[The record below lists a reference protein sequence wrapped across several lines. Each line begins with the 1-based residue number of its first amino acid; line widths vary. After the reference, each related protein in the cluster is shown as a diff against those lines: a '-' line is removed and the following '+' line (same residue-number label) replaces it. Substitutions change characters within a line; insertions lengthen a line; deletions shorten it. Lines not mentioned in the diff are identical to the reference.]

1 MVANATA
8 TPALTPSP
16 GRFWVTRA
24 AFGILLWMVIVALE
38 FAYYFP
44 LVSVRGELGLDSF
57 VSLLMTWGGECV
69 LLALAVG
76 FVEYR
81 MKPREL
87 RAWELALTVAAG
99 AFSAALVWNVFTDY
113 VLRDQ
118 LGLKLF
124 VDHVGQPVPWVGRVF
139 YHGWLL
145 FFFGGLGAAVHAS
158 LRRRARMVAVLR
170 AAELARATSQ
180 QRLAEVTLGS
190 LEAKVD
196 PDSLFSTLTRLE
208 GLYETDPA
216 AADRLLDE
224 VITRLRSAVAGI
236 RDSAAEARGA
246 PIRIEPQPALTAVQ
260 EQAF

>member
-16 GRFWVTRA
+16 GAFWVTRA
-24 AFGILLWMVIVALE
+24 AFGILLWIVIVALE

-76 FVEYR
+76 LVEHR

-99 AFSAALVWNVFTDY
+99 AFSTALVWNVFTDF
-113 VLRDQ
+113 VVRDQ

-139 YHGWLL
+139 YHGWMM
-145 FFFGGLGAAVHAS
+145 FFFGGLAVAVHAS
-158 LRRRARMVAVLR
+158 LRRRARVLAALR
-170 AAELARATSQ
+170 AAELGRATSQ

-190 LEAKVD
+190 LQARID
-196 PDSLFSTLTRLE
+196 PEYVFRTLSKLE
-208 GLYETDPA
+208 VLYESDPPE
-216 AADRLLDE
+216 ADRLLQE
-224 VITRLRSAVAGI
+224 LIAFLRSALADIRSPGSLAGPDQA
-236 RDSAAEARGA
+236 REGGQPLAAA
-246 PIRIEPQPALTAVQ
+246 
-260 EQAF
+260 

>member
-1 MVANATA
+1 M
-8 TPALTPSP
+8 
-16 GRFWVTRA
+16 TRA
-24 AFGILLWMVIVALE
+24 GLGILLWMVIVALE
-38 FAYYFP
+38 YAYYFP
-44 LVSVRGELGLDSF
+44 LVSVRGELGLDSL
-57 VSLLMTWGGECV
+57 VSLLMTWGGECI

-76 FVEYR
+76 IVEYR

-99 AFSAALVWNVFTDY
+99 AFAGALIWNVFTDY
-113 VLRDQ
+113 ILRDQ

-124 VDHVGQPVPWVGRVF
+124 VDHVGQPVQWVGRVF

-158 LRRRARMVAVLR
+158 LRRRARMLAVLR

-190 LEAKVD
+190 LEARVD
-196 PDSLFSTLTRLE
+196 PDLLFSTLTRLE
-208 GLYETDPA
+208 ELYETDPA

-224 VITRLRSAVAGI
+224 VVTRLRSAVAGI

-246 PIRIEPQPALTAVQ
+246 PIRIEPRPTLTVVQ
-260 EQAF
+260 EQVS